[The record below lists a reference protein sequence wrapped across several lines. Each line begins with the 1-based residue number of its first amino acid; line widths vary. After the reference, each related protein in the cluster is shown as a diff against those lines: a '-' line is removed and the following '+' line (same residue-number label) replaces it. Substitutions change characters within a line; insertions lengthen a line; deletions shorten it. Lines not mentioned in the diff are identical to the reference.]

1 MGPERFEVIV
11 FDWDGTLFDSTSAIA
26 ESIRLAALDLGLADP
41 GPERAAHV
49 IGLGLKDA
57 IASAVPDLPPAR
69 LGDYI
74 ERYRVH
80 FLGRENE
87 LRLFEPAREL
97 IDEVIALGCR
107 LAIATGKSRIGL
119 QRALRS
125 LELEDRFEA
134 TRCADESEPK
144 PSPRML
150 LEIAD
155 RLNVSTGRMLMVGDT
170 THDLLM
176 ARAAGVAAVAVSH
189 GAHAAAQLR
198 ALAPLEVFD
207 SLAGLRR
214 WLISR

>member
-1 MGPERFEVIV
+1 VIDRFEVIV
-11 FDWDGTLFDSTSAIA
+11 FDWDGTLFDSTCAIT

-57 IASAVPDLPPAR
+57 IAHAVPDLAPER
-69 LGDYI
+69 LVDYI

-80 FLGRENE
+80 FLGREGE
-87 LRLFEPAREL
+87 LRLFEPARQL
-97 IDEVIALGCR
+97 IDEARARGCR
-107 LAIATGKSRIGL
+107 LAIATGKSRVGL

-125 LELEDRFEA
+125 LELEHHFEA

-150 LEIAD
+150 LELAD
-155 RLNVSTGRMLMVGDT
+155 VMNASTQRMLMVGDT

-176 ARAAGVAAVAVSH
+176 ARAAGVAAVALSH
-189 GAHAAAQLR
+189 GAHSAAQLS
-198 ALAPLEVFD
+198 ALAPLRVFD
-207 SLAGLRR
+207 SLAGFHR
-214 WLISR
+214 WLIPH